1 MASRHG
7 KLVAEHGC
15 WAHVLG
21 RGGEGAVVGGIPS
34 QSAADRDL
42 FNAAGKHNGH
52 EQVRRPHQRGVLAFR
67 ATRTGFRRPESAP
80 GARMSNQR
88 FRYENFFSLAY
99 APRTKETVV

>member
-1 MASRHG
+1 MAARHG

-21 RGGEGAVVGGIPS
+21 RGGEGATVGDIPS

-52 EQVRRPHQRGVLAFR
+52 EQVR
-67 ATRTGFRRPESAP
+67 
-80 GARMSNQR
+80 
-88 FRYENFFSLAY
+88 
-99 APRTKETVV
+99 